1 MDKILDGETLSLS
14 YVEDI
19 CFQNSKIALSSLAL
33 TKVKESYDYLQ
44 NLLTTDK
51 VVYGINTG
59 FGKLSS
65 TKIEKNLLEDLQTNL
80 IRSHAVGLGDPLPYE
95 VAKATMVIRLNSLLK
110 GASGIKLDTINL
122 LAELINFNVY
132 PTIPSIGSLGAS
144 GDLAPLAHLA
154 LVLMGEGYCNIR
166 AQKISALE
174 VLNSLSL
181 TPIKL
186 GAKEGLALINGT
198 SVSTAM
204 LSVLLIQI
212 KRIIAATFAA
222 CTLSLEAFEG
232 CMDAFSGLIHSMK
245 PQAGQRVSAQILQDN
260 LTDSKLVNS
269 SGRVQDPYSFRC
281 IPQVLGP
288 VLDIFEYAK
297 AINQLEMNSA
307 TDNPLI
313 FPDDNQI
320 LSGGNFHAQP
330 ISLCADYLA
339 IALQT
344 VGEMSERRVNQFLD
358 ANLSGNLPA
367 FLIDQPGLKSGFM
380 IVQYTDAALVSRNKI
395 LCYPASATSIPV
407 SANQEDLV
415 SQAPN
420 SCAKLSEIVSH
431 LAKIIAIEMLTAAQ
445 AIEFREAG
453 KLGKTGKKIYEKIR
467 SISKPLTEDRSLQND
482 IEDLSHL
489 ILLGSFQK
497 ELPFDVTL

>member
-1 MDKILDGETLSLS
+1 MSIILDGETLSLS
-14 YVEDI
+14 YLEDI
-19 CFQNSKIALSSLAL
+19 CYQNAKITLSPHSLQQ
-33 TKVKESYDYLQ
+33 VNQSYDYLKE
-44 NLLTTDK
+44 LLTTER

-59 FGKLSS
+59 FGKLAS
-65 TKIEKNLLEDLQTNL
+65 TKIDKSLLEELQVNL
-80 IRSHAVGLGDPLPYE
+80 IRSHAVGLGDPLSYE

-110 GASGIKLDTINL
+110 GSSGIKPGTIHL
-122 LAELINFNVY
+122 LSELINFNVHPY
-132 PTIPSIGSLGAS
+132 IPSIGSLGAS

-154 LVLMGEGYCNIR
+154 LVLMGEGYCNIQT
-166 AQKISALE
+166 QKVSAIELLSS
-174 VLNSLSL
+174 LNLK
-181 TPIKL
+181 PIKL
-186 GAKEGLALINGT
+186 EAKEGLALINGT
-198 SVSTAM
+198 SVSTAL
-204 LSVLLIQI
+204 LSILLIQM
-212 KRIIAATFAA
+212 KRIIAASFAA

-245 PQAGQRVSAQILQDN
+245 PQAGQRISAQILQDN
-260 LTDSKLVNS
+260 LADSRLVNS

-297 AINQLEMNSA
+297 VINQLEMNSA

-313 FPDDNQI
+313 FPEEDKI

-330 ISLCADYLA
+330 IALCADYLA

-358 ANLSGNLPA
+358 VNLSGNLPA
-367 FLIDQPGLKSGFM
+367 FLIDQPGLKSGLM

-407 SANQEDLV
+407 SANQEDIV

-420 SCAKLSEIVSH
+420 SCAKLADVMTN

-445 AIEFREAG
+445 AIEFRDAT
-453 KLGKTGKKIYEKIR
+453 KLGATGQKIYEKIR
-467 SISKPLTEDRSLQND
+467 TISKPLTEDRSLQHD
-482 IEDLSHL
+482 IEDLSRL